1 MSTTPAF
8 HRLLDALKAGDAQDE
23 DTLAALNHLQ
33 AAENAMLRIG
43 MLLTSCTDRPREV
56 LDYVADTFTD
66 YVWGARP
73 GRGGGRDESG
83 TGPAERWLFEAT
95 DDQPMIYA
103 AQSDVMEAQGI
114 DDVFHPREDVCDGCG
129 RQLDNGDDRT
139 CDECEAGA

>member
-1 MSTTPAF
+1 MNTTPAY
-8 HRLLDALKAGDAQDE
+8 HRLNAALKAGDVLGE

-56 LDYVADTFTD
+56 LDYIADTFTD

-73 GRGGGRDESG
+73 ECDGGRDESG

-103 AQSDVMEAQGI
+103 AQSDVMEAQEM
-114 DDVFHPREDVCDGCG
+114 DDTFHPREDEEE
-129 RQLDNGDDRT
+129 N
-139 CDECEAGA
+139 